1 MAVRAQDFQ
10 IPKITHEE
18 VNENRGV
25 FVIEPLDR
33 GFGYTFG
40 NSLRRV
46 LLSSLEGAA
55 VTSVKLEGVA
65 HEFTTLPGVRED
77 VTDIILN
84 LKQLVCILHGES
96 PEVEVRLTKRGEGIV
111 TAADIE
117 APADL
122 EILNPELEIA
132 NLSSKGRLEITLTI
146 GRGRG
151 YVPAEGNRGQAHTIG
166 VIPVD
171 SMFSPIRRVAY
182 DVEAARVGQRTDY
195 DKLILDVTTN
205 GSIDPKDAIAQ
216 AAEILIRQLAIFTDL
231 EKMEGFGEARRP
243 RPSGADSVG
252 VSLAR
257 GMENFP
263 IEELELGVRSYNCL
277 KRVGIET
284 IGDLVTKTENEL
296 AAIPNFGKKSIEEV
310 KETLAAARPAPP
322 RRRGRQRRGGVE
334 ADVRHERSG
343 KKLGRDSAHR
353 KALYANL
360 AGALIEHG
368 RIKTTV
374 TKAKAVKP
382 IAEQMITLG
391 RRGDLHAR
399 RQAIAFL
406 RSRDVVHKLF
416 AEVAPRFEDR
426 PGGYSRIIRI
436 GPRPGDAAE
445 MAYLELVDEE
455 YVAKEREERDA
466 ASPSAAVP
474 RRGGRGGARGARP
487 RRSRSRR
494 RAEAEASRARAEA
507 EADEPAPRATSPR
520 PTTRGLDADADEGA
534 DDRRSRAPPTLRS
547 AERLREARAE
557 EPPADHGERDQ
568 LEARRRSPR

>member
-1 MAVRAQDFQ
+1 MDFQ
-10 IPKITHEE
+10 VPRITHEE
-18 VNENRGV
+18 IDANHGV
-25 FVIEPLDR
+25 FAIEPLDR

-55 VTSVKLEGVA
+55 VTSVKIEGVA

-77 VTDIILN
+77 VTDVILN

-96 PEVEVRLTKRGEGIV
+96 PEIEVRLTAKGEGTV

-132 NLSSKGRLEITLTI
+132 NLSSKGRLEVTLTI

-151 YVPAEGNRGQAHTIG
+151 YLPAEGNRGQSHTIG

-216 AAEILIRQLAIFTDL
+216 AAEILIHQLNIFTNIPL
-231 EKMEGFGEARRP
+231 EDIRESQQPDGGV
-243 RPSGADSVG
+243 GAAD
-252 VSLAR
+252 VSLAH

-284 IGDLVTKTENEL
+284 IGDLVTKSENEL

-310 KETLAAARPAPP
+310 KETLQQH
-322 RRRGRQRRGGVE
+322 GL
-334 ADVRHERSG
+334 
-343 KKLGRDSAHR
+343 KL
-353 KALYANL
+353 
-360 AGALIEHG
+360 
-368 RIKTTV
+368 
-374 TKAKAVKP
+374 
-382 IAEQMITLG
+382 
-391 RRGDLHAR
+391 RGDNG
-399 RQAIAFL
+399 
-406 RSRDVVHKLF
+406 S
-416 AEVAPRFEDR
+416 
-426 PGGYSRIIRI
+426 SS
-436 GPRPGDAAE
+436 
-445 MAYLELVDEE
+445 EL
-455 YVAKEREERDA
+455 
-466 ASPSAAVP
+466 
-474 RRGGRGGARGARP
+474 
-487 RRSRSRR
+487 
-494 RAEAEASRARAEA
+494 
-507 EADEPAPRATSPR
+507 
-520 PTTRGLDADADEGA
+520 
-534 DDRRSRAPPTLRS
+534 
-547 AERLREARAE
+547 
-557 EPPADHGERDQ
+557 
-568 LEARRRSPR
+568 

>member
-96 PEVEVRLTKRGEGIV
+96 PEVEVRLTKRGEGVV

-122 EILNPELEIA
+122 EILNPDLEIA
-132 NLSSKGRLEITLTI
+132 NLSSKGRLEITVTI

-171 SMFSPIRRVAY
+171 SMFSPINRVAY

-231 EKMEGFGEARRP
+231 EKMEGFGEAAQAAAEGAE
-243 RPSGADSVG
+243 SGVPP
-252 VSLAR
+252 LAN

-263 IEELELGVRSYNCL
+263 IDELELGVRSYNCL
-277 KRVGIET
+277 TRGGIET
-284 IGDLVTKTENEL
+284 IGDLVTKSESEL

-310 KETLAAARPAPP
+310 KETLQQH
-322 RRRGRQRRGGVE
+322 GLNLRGG
-334 ADVRHERSG
+334 S
-343 KKLGRDSAHR
+343 SA
-353 KALYANL
+353 N
-360 AGALIEHG
+360 G
-368 RIKTTV
+368 
-374 TKAKAVKP
+374 
-382 IAEQMITLG
+382 
-391 RRGDLHAR
+391 
-399 RQAIAFL
+399 
-406 RSRDVVHKLF
+406 
-416 AEVAPRFEDR
+416 
-426 PGGYSRIIRI
+426 
-436 GPRPGDAAE
+436 
-445 MAYLELVDEE
+445 
-455 YVAKEREERDA
+455 
-466 ASPSAAVP
+466 
-474 RRGGRGGARGARP
+474 
-487 RRSRSRR
+487 
-494 RAEAEASRARAEA
+494 
-507 EADEPAPRATSPR
+507 
-520 PTTRGLDADADEGA
+520 
-534 DDRRSRAPPTLRS
+534 
-547 AERLREARAE
+547 
-557 EPPADHGERDQ
+557 
-568 LEARRRSPR
+568 LEA

>member
-1 MAVRAQDFQ
+1 LAVRVQDFQ
-10 IPKITHEE
+10 VPKITHEE

-55 VTSVKLEGVA
+55 VTSVKIEGVA

-96 PEVEVRLTKRGEGIV
+96 PEVEVRLTKRGEGVV
-111 TAADIE
+111 TASQIE

-122 EILNPELEIA
+122 EILNPDLEIA

-171 SMFSPIRRVAY
+171 SMFSPINRVAY

-205 GSIDPKDAIAQ
+205 GSIDPKDAIGQ

-231 EKMEGFGEARRP
+231 EKMEGFGENAAAGP
-243 RPSGADSVG
+243 DGAGESAS
-252 VSLAR
+252 VSLAG

-284 IGDLVTKTENEL
+284 IGDLVTKSESEL

-310 KETLAAARPAPP
+310 KETLQQH
-322 RRRGRQRRGGVE
+322 GLNLRGGSSSNGSE
-334 ADVRHERSG
+334 A
-343 KKLGRDSAHR
+343 
-353 KALYANL
+353 
-360 AGALIEHG
+360 
-368 RIKTTV
+368 
-374 TKAKAVKP
+374 
-382 IAEQMITLG
+382 
-391 RRGDLHAR
+391 
-399 RQAIAFL
+399 
-406 RSRDVVHKLF
+406 
-416 AEVAPRFEDR
+416 
-426 PGGYSRIIRI
+426 
-436 GPRPGDAAE
+436 
-445 MAYLELVDEE
+445 
-455 YVAKEREERDA
+455 
-466 ASPSAAVP
+466 
-474 RRGGRGGARGARP
+474 
-487 RRSRSRR
+487 
-494 RAEAEASRARAEA
+494 
-507 EADEPAPRATSPR
+507 
-520 PTTRGLDADADEGA
+520 
-534 DDRRSRAPPTLRS
+534 
-547 AERLREARAE
+547 
-557 EPPADHGERDQ
+557 
-568 LEARRRSPR
+568 